1 MYWNSLTS
9 TEFLVDYWADAATIN
24 ATLLDSLFEAANEV
38 CVAYAPAL
46 LDGQIVPERYKIAE
60 ILQARH
66 IYSQMQGGNREE
78 IGADGYAT
86 PSYPLVFAARDLL
99 RPKRSPLS
107 RLGL

>member
-1 MYWNSLTS
+1 MYWNLNSQDFVS
-9 TEFLVDYWADAATIN
+9 SIWADAA
-24 ATLLDSLFEAANEV
+24 DMEFSLFESLMTAANEL

-46 LDGQIVPERYKIAE
+46 PEGAVIPESWLIAE

-66 IYSQMQGGNREE
+66 IWSQMNGGNREE
-78 IGADGYAT
+78 IGADGYAV

-99 RPKRSPLS
+99 RPKQSPLS